1 MNASLIDL
9 LDLVAE
15 HHDVATMATKAM
27 PFMVNHLGADN
38 GSLLLLSQER
48 VVHKVL
54 ATKETFTQVSDH
66 KVRTVI
72 SEGLAGWVL
81 QHRQGGLASNTSL
94 DARWA
99 SMGDTSIGS
108 ALVVP
113 MLSRDTV
120 VGLLSFHHA
129 QPGFL
134 RERHLASAAE
144 LAQLLAPVFDVALT
158 AETSLATLSQICHC
172 ASQPSTV
179 LDRHG
184 NVKVVNQAME
194 KLDIIWSPGQFLQS
208 LLQRELGVDTVAQCN
223 WEGMRRLKSMPFD
236 AQTFQF
242 PGVGVWIQLA
252 SH

>member
-1 MNASLIDL
+1 MNDDLIDL
-9 LDLVAE
+9 LDVVVKY
-15 HHDVATMATKAM
+15 HDVATMATKAM
-27 PFMVNHLGADN
+27 PLMVNFLGADN
-38 GSLLLLSQER
+38 GSLLLLSQDR

-72 SEGLAGWVL
+72 AEGLAGWVL

-99 SMGDTSIGS
+99 SLGDTSIGS

-113 MLSRDTV
+113 LMSRNTV

-134 RERHLASAAE
+134 RERHLAQAAE
-144 LAQLLAPVFDVALT
+144 LAQVLAPLFDVALM
-158 AETSLATLSQICHC
+158 AEASLATLSQICQN
-172 ASQPSTV
+172 ASQPSAL
-179 LDRHG
+179 LDYQG
-184 NVKVVNQAME
+184 NVKVVNEAMGS
-194 KLDIIWSPGQFLQS
+194 LDIIWNPGQFSQS
-208 LLQRELGVDTVAQCN
+208 LLQRELGVDTVAQCD
-223 WEGMRRLKSMPFD
+223 WEGMRGLKTLPFD

-242 PGVGVWIQLA
+242 PGVGVWVQLA
-252 SH
+252 SR

>member
-1 MNASLIDL
+1 MNAAVIDL
-9 LDLVAE
+9 LDLLAK
-15 HHDVATMATKAM
+15 HHDVSTMASKAM
-27 PFMVNHLGADN
+27 PLMVNYLGADN

-48 VVHKVL
+48 LVHKVL

-66 KVRTVI
+66 KLRTVI

-81 QHRQGGLASNTSL
+81 QHRQGGLASHTSL

-113 MLSRDTV
+113 LMSRGTV

-134 RERHLASAAE
+134 RERHLAQAAE
-144 LAQLLAPVFDVALT
+144 LAQLLAPLFDVALM
-158 AETSLATLSQICHC
+158 AEASLATLSQICQS
-172 ASQPSTV
+172 AGQPSTL
-179 LDRHG
+179 LDWQG
-184 NVKVVNQAME
+184 NVKVVNQTME
-194 KLDIIWSPGQFLQS
+194 KLDIIWSPGLFSQS
-208 LLQRELGVDTVAQCN
+208 LLQRELAVDTVVQCD
-223 WEGMRRLKSMPFD
+223 WEGMRSLKTLPFD

-242 PGVGVWIQLA
+242 PGVGVWVQLA
-252 SH
+252 SR

>member
-1 MNASLIDL
+1 MNAALIDL
-9 LDLVAE
+9 LDLVAK

-27 PFMVNHLGADN
+27 PLMVNYLGADN

-113 MLSRDTV
+113 MLSRNTV

-144 LAQLLAPVFDVALT
+144 LAQLLAPMFDVALM
-158 AETSLATLSQICHC
+158 AETSLATLSQICQC
-172 ASQPSTV
+172 AGQPSTL
-179 LDRHG
+179 LDWQG
-184 NVKVVNQAME
+184 NVKVVNQTME
-194 KLDIIWSPGQFLQS
+194 KLDVIWSPGQFSQS
-208 LLQRELGVDTVAQCN
+208 LLQRELGVDTVVQCD
-223 WEGMRRLKSMPFD
+223 WEGMRGLKSMPFD

-252 SH
+252 SR